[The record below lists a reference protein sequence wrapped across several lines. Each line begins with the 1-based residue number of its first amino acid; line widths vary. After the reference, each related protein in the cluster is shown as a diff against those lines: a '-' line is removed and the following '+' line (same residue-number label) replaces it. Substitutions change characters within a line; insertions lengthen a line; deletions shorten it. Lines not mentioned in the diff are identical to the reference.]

1 MSDPYTTGVT
11 AAIELGQRLER
22 ERIIA
27 LLGQNIMQGE
37 GTQWMQ
43 FAIALIKGEQS

>member
-1 MSDPYTTGVT
+1 MDRAEGVREHYR
-11 AAIELGQRLER
+11 AEGAVAER